1 MLLLYD
7 APEQI
12 NRPAAPALDLV
23 KAVQPRGRSLT
34 KSARAASTE
43 SEGSFSAALSMSS
56 TARFLATSESLKSRT
71 SDRRNFAIS

>member
-1 MLLLYD
+1 M
-7 APEQI
+7 
-12 NRPAAPALDLV
+12 
-23 KAVQPRGRSLT
+23 T